1 MLSLA
6 LIPMMSQVACLLPQT
21 SGSLDADTGPAV
33 VVSDVRVLSGDL
45 VCMLP
50 GEADVRTIDGALLP
64 AGPAPC
70 RAPELVRVTRVIDG
84 DTFDAWPMSGL
95 GGAESVRIIGVNTP
109 ETYGTPQCWGP
120 EAADFAEQVLDL
132 RLLWLTFDHDCEDD
146 FGRTLAYVHLSDDS
160 ACFFERLLLRGGLA
174 ETMTFVETSTFADTF
189 SDDARWADD
198 EEIGLWQACD

>member
-1 MLSLA
+1 MLGLVFMS
-6 LIPMMSQVACLLPQT
+6 MMSPVACLLPHS
-21 SGSLDADTGPAV
+21 SGSLDVDTGPAV
-33 VVSDVRVLSGDL
+33 MVSDVRVISGDL

-50 GEADVRTIDGALLP
+50 SEEVVRAIDGERLS

-84 DTFDAWPMSGL
+84 DTFSAWPMSGL

-120 EAADFAEQVLDL
+120 EAAEFAEQALEL
-132 RLLWLTFDHDCEDD
+132 RLIWLTFDQDCEDD
-146 FGRTLAYVHLSDDS
+146 FGRTLAYVHLSDDFD
-160 ACFFERLLLRGGLA
+160 CFFERLLLRGGLA
-174 ETMTFVETSTFADTF
+174 ETMTFAETSTFSDTF

-198 EEIGLWQACD
+198 AELGLWQACD